1 MTIKLRDS
9 PFGGHGDVSLRN
21 FLRRLETIED
31 FDAAWRLLC
40 LWLRRTGFEEC
51 LYVRFPPVV
60 VGLAQPLVRSTI
72 DEERIRAYFDPGNQL
87 YRPVLRQLSTDGRP
101 VIWPD
106 RRFHTFTR
114 EEFLQ
119 RLKMLDPLRSY
130 RCIAVPVHGHGGS
143 LSVIHCLTR
152 RSKEE
157 LRDIFEIYRHRLHLM
172 ALHFDA
178 TVAQRRL
185 ANDIGLLTTRQRDCL
200 LWVARGKTSWE
211 VARILG
217 ISERTVNFHIQNCLR
232 KLKATS
238 RPEAIAK
245 AMVAELIQ
253 P

>member
-1 MTIKLRDS
+1 MTIELRDS
-9 PFGGHGDVSLRN
+9 PFGERGDVSLRN
-21 FLRRLETIED
+21 FLLRLEAVED
-31 FDAAWRLLC
+31 FESGWKLLR

-51 LYVRFPPVV
+51 LYVRFPPIA
-60 VGLAQPLVRSTI
+60 VGLIPPLVRSTI
-72 DEERIRAYFDPGNQL
+72 DEDRIRAYFDPSNQL
-87 YRPVLRQLSTDGRP
+87 FRPVLRQLSTDGRP

-106 RRFHTFTR
+106 RSLHTFTR

-152 RSKEE
+152 KPKEQ
-157 LRDIFEIYRHRLHLM
+157 LQDIFETYRHRLHLM
-172 ALHFDA
+172 ALHFDS
-178 TVAQRRL
+178 TVAQRQL
-185 ANDIGLLTTRQRDCL
+185 ADDAGLLTDRQRDCL

-211 VARILG
+211 VSRILG

-232 KLKATS
+232 KLRATS

-245 AMVAELIQ
+245 AMAAELIHL
-253 P
+253 